1 MRRPWFLPALPVGL
15 GPKWRGT
22 SDYSSKGTDLNK
34 AFLLSD
40 CLKLQNWCFHSAWS
54 TVSSLQYNR
63 HSWLH
68 ECSGSASL
76 SFQRPEVTARPVI
89 SLSVLVNRP
98 STYLHLNEDSNWQS
112 SICMDYQ
119 YCWYMLIIYWVIVLE
134 STWNSFQTACAIFSK
149 RYKYFAFSDWHCC

>member
-112 SICMDYQ
+112 SIMHG
-119 YCWYMLIIYWVIVLE
+119 LSVLLVYANYILGNRTRKHVE
-134 STWNSFQTACAIFSK
+134 QLSNRLC
-149 RYKYFAFSDWHCC
+149 YF